1 MVEQSREQGLCCV
14 RVNRTIEKE
23 GGTMSDTNLGAARAK
38 ADECIQLSPLY
49 DDETL
54 DWDVPPIE
62 AAWPFDIIRARVVDV
77 EA

>member
-1 MVEQSREQGLCCV
+1 
-14 RVNRTIEKE
+14 
-23 GGTMSDTNLGAARAK
+23 MSDTNLGAARAK